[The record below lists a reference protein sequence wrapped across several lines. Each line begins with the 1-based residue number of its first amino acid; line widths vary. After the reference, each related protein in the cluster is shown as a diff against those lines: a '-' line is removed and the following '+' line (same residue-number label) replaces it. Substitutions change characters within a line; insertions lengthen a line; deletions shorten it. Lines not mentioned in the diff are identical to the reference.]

1 VKAPSTKTQGTVL
14 ALASVLIV
22 VALVDPRAPTTTP
35 LPADASQPP
44 VEAGPP
50 TPAVQSSP
58 RHPVDLARQAAV
70 PVTPPEQV
78 LADAG
83 PSVLRCEFWC
93 ELSVALDRLMEANQ
107 AMQAAK
113 GAEVEFRQRQRDYVV
128 AAEQLDGLRGERDD
142 AASAATLLRDEVWE
156 RAAVR
161 SRSTHAARSQVPVDL
176 SEPAPDLVHPLQR
189 HDSDPPDA
197 VVVAFRRHFLAAFH
211 AMPVANRRAMLGNEP
226 TPRERAVTSRI
237 QPDATWLFRQC
248 VETRFHPLRDSGT
261 LAER

>member
-1 VKAPSTKTQGTVL
+1 MKAPSTKTLGTGL

-22 VALVDPRAPTTTP
+22 AALADPMAPTTTP
-35 LPADASQPP
+35 LPANASPPP
-44 VEAGPP
+44 VEAGPS
-50 TPAVQSSP
+50 TPVVQSSSGDL
-58 RHPVDLARQAAV
+58 VDLARQAAV
-70 PVTPPEQV
+70 PVIPPAGMA
-78 LADAG
+78 ADAG
-83 PSVLRCEFWC
+83 PASRGCEFWC

-128 AAEQLDGLRGERDD
+128 AAAQLDGLRGEHDD
-142 AASAATLLRDEVWE
+142 ASSAATLLRDEAWE

-161 SRSTHAARSQVPVDL
+161 SRSTHAARSQVPAVL
-176 SEPAPDLVHPLQR
+176 SEPAPDLVHPLQL

-226 TPRERAVTSRI
+226 APRERAVTSRI